1 MKSSTTWIGLIAVVL
16 PALAL
21 VGQGIVYVVRRIKE
35 GKKASRAWNDVLAD
49 GHKPLSG
56 RVWLDGILFGVLL
69 VGPFSALAYLLAS
82 A

>member
-21 VGQGIVYVVRRIKE
+21 VAQGIVYVVRRIKE
-35 GKKASRAWNDVLAD
+35 GKKANRAGDEVLAD
-49 GHKPLSG
+49 GHKPLAG
-56 RVWLDGILFGVLL
+56 RVSLDGILFGVLL

>member
-21 VGQGIVYVVRRIKE
+21 VAQGIVYVVRRIKE
-35 GKKASRAWNDVLAD
+35 GKKANRAGDEVLAD
-49 GHKPLSG
+49 GHKPLAG

>member
-21 VGQGIVYVVRRIKE
+21 VAQGIVYVVRRIKE
-35 GKKASRAWNDVLAD
+35 GKKANRAGDEVLAD
-49 GHKPLSG
+49 GHKPLTG

>member
-1 MKSSTTWIGLIAVVL
+1 MKSPTTWIGLIAVVL

-35 GKKASRAWNDVLAD
+35 GKKADRAWNDVLAD
-49 GHKPLSG
+49 GHKPHTG
-56 RVWLDGILFGVLL
+56 RVWLDGNLVGVLL
-69 VGPFSALAYLLAS
+69 VGSFSAPAYLLAS